1 MNLTHAAT
9 IAAIATPPGRGG
21 IGVIRVS
28 GTRTAEIARAVL
40 GKAPAPRQATYSAF
54 RDSDTQPIDDG
65 IALFFP
71 APHSLTGEDVL
82 ELQGHGGPVIM
93 DMLLKRVL
101 TLGARPAGPGE
112 FSERAFLNGKLDLAQ
127 AEAIADLIDSHT
139 EQAARSALRSLHGA
153 FSSKI
158 HRLVEALI
166 ELRSYVEAAL
176 DFPDEEIDFL
186 AEESVNQRLQTLK
199 QQLAGTFD
207 QARQGSILREGMT
220 LVIAGRPNAGKS
232 SLLNRLA
239 TSDVAIVTEVP
250 GTTRDALRQD
260 IQIDGMP
267 LQIID
272 TAGLRESTDPLERE
286 GIRRAW
292 AEIEAA
298 DLILLVVD
306 QTFGMGNE
314 ERTILKQLPK
324 HRPVLTIWNKIDL
337 GDKPAGKRKNIV
349 YVSALTGAGF
359 DALRDALKDQIG
371 YHAAP
376 EGIYLARRRH
386 LVALHRAS
394 EALESAD
401 GHLRT
406 CQAGELLAEDLR
418 AAQDAL
424 SEITGTFTSEDLLG
438 RIFSSFCVGK

>member
-1 MNLTHAAT
+1 
-9 IAAIATPPGRGG
+9 
-21 IGVIRVS
+21 
-28 GTRTAEIARAVL
+28 
-40 GKAPAPRQATYSAF
+40 
-54 RDSDTQPIDDG
+54 
-65 IALFFP
+65 
-71 APHSLTGEDVL
+71 
-82 ELQGHGGPVIM
+82 
-93 DMLLKRVL
+93 LKRVL
-101 TLGARPAGPGE
+101 TLGARPARPGE

-292 AEIEAA
+292 AEIKAA

-337 GDKPAGKRKNIV
+337 GDKPAGKRKNII

-359 DALRDALKDQIG
+359 DALRGALKDQIG
-371 YHAAP
+371 FHAAP